1 VEADII
7 NLFGFTLRD
16 NIFKGGENFIE
27 DHLITHLKSW
37 NKHFASA
44 S

>member
-16 NIFKGGENFIE
+16 NISEWGENYIQNHPIYTFE
-27 DHLITHLKSW
+27 ELE
-37 NKHFASA
+37 
-44 S
+44 